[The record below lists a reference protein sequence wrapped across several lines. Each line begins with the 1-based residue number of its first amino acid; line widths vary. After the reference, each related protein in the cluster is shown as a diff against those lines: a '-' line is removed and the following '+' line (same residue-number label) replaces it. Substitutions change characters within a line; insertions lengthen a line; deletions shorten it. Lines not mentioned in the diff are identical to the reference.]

1 MHLLFF
7 GLFLVEVKKIAR
19 EICNDL
25 HKLIK
30 IMKIQFIQAVRGFA
44 ALSVVFFHSLI
55 FISAIDRNSS
65 ELIPNILNMGDIG
78 VDLFFIVSGFVMVLI
93 LNVNED
99 KFKGVSSWLSSFF
112 LKRLWRMIFPYW
124 IFTALAFVG
133 LTILASKKIIHSS
146 ILESLFLIPN
156 NEPFILMVGWSL
168 VYELYF
174 YFLFGLMCYWK
185 GRQGAI
191 LAALFCV
198 IFSILLPLMVGSEYL
213 AGVYNLTLPIYFSI
227 GIALA
232 LAMKTKNI
240 FLLKFPQWILLVVS
254 FLLFLLI
261 IIFYPVAE
269 KVHTQS
275 VLRVFGYGPIAVSI
289 FLIFWISGEILER
302 FKWFGMD
309 SVGEWSYSLYLSHWL
324 VLNFISLVIGKFGF
338 QSGYWT
344 IIPSVGICLIV
355 GYISW
360 RVVEKPLMQYGK
372 KILSS

>member
-156 NEPFILMVGWSL
+156 NEPFILTVGWSL

-198 IFSILLPLMVGSEYL
+198 IFSISLPFIVGSEYL
-213 AGVYNLTLPIYFSI
+213 GGVYNLTLPIYFSI

-232 LAMKTKNI
+232 LTMKTKNI
-240 FLLKFPQWILLVVS
+240 LLLKLPQWILLAIS
-254 FLLFLLI
+254 FLLFQTFTGSKFSSNCKI
-261 IIFYPVAE
+261 W
-269 KVHTQS
+269 
-275 VLRVFGYGPIAVSI
+275 GY
-289 FLIFWISGEILER
+289 
-302 FKWFGMD
+302 
-309 SVGEWSYSLYLSHWL
+309 
-324 VLNFISLVIGKFGF
+324 
-338 QSGYWT
+338 
-344 IIPSVGICLIV
+344 
-355 GYISW
+355 
-360 RVVEKPLMQYGK
+360 
-372 KILSS
+372 

>member
-7 GLFLVEVKKIAR
+7 GLFLVELKKITKG
-19 EICNDL
+19 ICNDL

-93 LNVNED
+93 LNTNED

-133 LTILASKKIIHSS
+133 LTILASKKIMHSS

-156 NEPFILMVGWSL
+156 REPFILMVGWSL

-174 YFLFGLMCYWK
+174 YFLFGLMCYWR
-185 GRQGAI
+185 GRQGAV

-198 IFSILLPLMVGSEYL
+198 IFSILLPLIVGSEYL

-232 LAMKTKNI
+232 LIIRTKNI
-240 FLLKFPQWILLVVS
+240 FLLKFPQGILLIIS

-261 IIFYPVAE
+261 MIFYPVAE

-289 FLIFWISGEILER
+289 FLIFWVSGEILER

-324 VLNFISLVIGKFGF
+324 VLNFISLIIGKLGF
-338 QSGYWT
+338 QAGYWT